1 MSSNGLWFL
10 FESHPCDADFKFSDP
25 NHSRFM
31 EFAMKSKSWRINY
44 ATPSLVIHSFTLK
57 KLIRQVSRSLA
68 NVTIDPSPFR
78 FL

>member
-10 FESHPCDADFKFSDP
+10 FESHPCDADFKFSD
-25 NHSRFM
+25 NHFVNPL
-31 EFAMKSKSWRINY
+31 EFAMKAKSWRINY

-68 NVTIDPSPFR
+68 NVTTDSTPFR

>member
-25 NHSRFM
+25 NHPRFM
-31 EFAMKSKSWRINY
+31 EFAMKEQIWRLNH
-44 ATPSLVIHSFTLK
+44 ARPSLVIHSVLLK
-57 KLIRQVSRSLA
+57 KMIRKVSRSFA
-68 NVTIDPSPFR
+68 DISVDPTPFR